1 METSPLI
8 CKVNHQ
14 TGIYMIVTSVVK
26 EANDVTYE
34 EKAQT
39 SKCPKFAIKTMTLY
53 AEFCVD
59 YVQS

>member
-1 METSPLI
+1 
-8 CKVNHQ
+8 
-14 TGIYMIVTSVVK
+14 MIVTSVVK